1 VEENSLARTA
11 EFSTAKETG
20 LLVVGEHHRG
30 KEDDQPH
37 RDENQSHH
45 HRDHRLVLL
54 VELATRAVETWL
66 IAVEAVEAVER
77 AVEAVER
84 AVETDTFGVEGAETQ
99 EFEEDV
105 DIFEL
110 K

>member
-1 VEENSLARTA
+1 MISPIETRTKATTTAITVLSSL
-11 EFSTAKETG
+11 
-20 LLVVGEHHRG
+20 L
-30 KEDDQPH
+30 
-37 RDENQSHH
+37 N
-45 HRDHRLVLL
+45 
-54 VELATRAVETWL
+54 ELAARAVETWL